1 MSRSEDRPVLTGLV
15 ALVAV
20 AAVVG
25 LLFGLAALFGTK
37 VLGLDGGSV
46 DTSADATAGSET
58 TMYLPEPEP
67 TETTGPT
74 TRRRRRAARRGARP
88 APSPRRPSEISLSAG
103 QLSVS
108 PMQQIDLTGT
118 YPQGEGA
125 ILQVQRFEGGS
136 WSDFPVTVSVSNQTF
151 STYVQTSQAGVNKFR
166 VIDTDSDLHV
176 QRGRG
181 HGRLTAAACRSTRRV
196 Q

>member
-37 VLGLDGGSV
+37 MLGLDGGSV
-46 DTSADATAGSET
+46 DPSAEPSAGSET

-67 TETTGPT
+67 TETTEPSTSAETQPGE
-74 TRRRRRAARRGARP
+74 
-88 APSPRRPSEISLSAG
+88 APSSSESAPAKQITLSAG

-151 STYVQTSQAGVNKFR
+151 ATYVQTSQAGVNKFR
-166 VIDTDSDLHV
+166 VKDTDSDMASNEV
-176 QRGRG
+176 EVTVG
-181 HGRLTAAACRSTRRV
+181 
-196 Q
+196 

>member
-1 MSRSEDRPVLTGLV
+1 MSDREDRPVLTGLV

-20 AAVVG
+20 AGVVG
-25 LLFGLAALFGTK
+25 LLFGVAALFGAK

-46 DTSADATAGSET
+46 DPSAEPSAGSET

-67 TETTGPT
+67 TETTEPST
-74 TRRRRRAARRGARP
+74 GAETQP
-88 APSPRRPSEISLSAG
+88 SAAPSSRKAAPVRQITLKAG
-103 QLSVS
+103 QMSVS

-125 ILQVQRFEGGS
+125 ILQVQRLEGGS

-166 VIDTDSDLHV
+166 VKDTDSDQISNGV
-176 QRGRG
+176 RI
-181 HGRLTAAACRSTRRV
+181 RV
-196 Q
+196 G

>member
-1 MSRSEDRPVLTGLV
+1 VSQSEDRPVLTGLV

-25 LLFGLAALFGTK
+25 LLFGLAALLGTK
-37 VLGLDGGSV
+37 VLGLDDSV
-46 DTSADATAGSET
+46 DASAEATSGSET
-58 TMYLPEPEP
+58 SMYLPEPEP
-67 TETTGPT
+67 TQTTE
-74 TRRRRRAARRGARP
+74 GAP
-88 APSPRRPSEISLSAG
+88 APEVAPSETPAETGSTPAEAISLSAG

-166 VIDTDSDLHV
+166 VIDTDSE
-176 QRGRG
+176 
-181 HGRLTAAACRSTRRV
+181 LTSNEVEVTV
-196 Q
+196 G

>member
-1 MSRSEDRPVLTGLV
+1 VSRSEDRPVLTGLV

-46 DTSADATAGSET
+46 DTSADPSAGSAT

-67 TETTGPT
+67 TETTEPSTGVETEP
-74 TRRRRRAARRGARP
+74 GE
-88 APSPRRPSEISLSAG
+88 APSSSESAPAEQISLSAG

-151 STYVQTSQAGVNKFR
+151 ATYVQTSQAGVNKFR
-166 VIDTDSDLHV
+166 VKDTDSDMTSNEV
-176 QRGRG
+176 EVTVG
-181 HGRLTAAACRSTRRV
+181 
-196 Q
+196 

>member
-1 MSRSEDRPVLTGLV
+1 MPQSEDRPVLTGLV

-20 AAVVG
+20 AVVVG
-25 LLFGLAALFGTK
+25 LLFGLAALIGTK
-37 VLGLDGGSV
+37 VLGLDGSV
-46 DTSADATAGSET
+46 EASSDTKTGSET

-67 TETTGPT
+67 TETTEPT
-74 TRRRRRAARRGARP
+74 TTAAPQPGE
-88 APSPRRPSEISLSAG
+88 APSSTESKPARQISLSAG

-136 WSDFPVTVSVSNQTF
+136 WSDFPVTASVSNQTF
-151 STYVQTSQAGVNKFR
+151 STYIQTSQAGVNKFR
-166 VIDTDSDLHV
+166 VVDSDSGATSNEV
-176 QRGRG
+176 EVTVG
-181 HGRLTAAACRSTRRV
+181 
-196 Q
+196 